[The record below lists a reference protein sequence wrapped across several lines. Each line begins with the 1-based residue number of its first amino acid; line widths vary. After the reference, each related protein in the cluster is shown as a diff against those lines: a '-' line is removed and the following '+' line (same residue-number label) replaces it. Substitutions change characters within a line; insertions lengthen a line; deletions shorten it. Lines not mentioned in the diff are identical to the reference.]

1 MQALKMILKQEKSRR
16 VSDPLQAD
24 DLTKT
29 VCQPKQ
35 QCMEYSLVLFQNDLI
50 IDVSRDLKKCT
61 ASPIKNTNLYSEP
74 VRIVYQTDQNL
85 HISSQDEENM
95 STCVQDSSDSIW
107 DCSENHSIMLSKPQS
122 DESEEAMRKTDSNY
136 EVSHPESSSTES
148 IGKSEEDLLY
158 QNRSRIENRLYRQN
172 QLANANT
179 ANANSKSMRKLWMIN
194 DAEKEH
200 GYAYRANLRDATN
213 SKFKK
218 RFGNW
223 RDKDTKIVDN
233 EQMIETKILQRNP
246 DLTIQR
252 VWKPPGVNKTAAI
265 ENKTSLQS
273 TAQKS
278 SRFAGRSIASA
289 RNKQIL
295 NEYDPIK

>member
-1 MQALKMILKQEKSRR
+1 
-16 VSDPLQAD
+16 
-24 DLTKT
+24 
-29 VCQPKQ
+29 
-35 QCMEYSLVLFQNDLI
+35 MEYSLVLFQNDLI